1 MGKIDDIQAYK
12 EWTEY
17 HRSLKR
23 DKAADNLSPV
33 ERKKKLEKLEAN
45 VIEWILF
52 FFSEFAKYPFTK
64 FHKKAIKR
72 ITTNMEWYEVLSWSR
87 ELAKSTIVF
96 MCMMYLVLTGKK
108 KNVLLISNSHENAV
122 RLLEPYKK
130 AFESNSMLKAYYGDL
145 REFGS
150 WTADEFTLTTG
161 ATFRA
166 IGALESPRGTRGC
179 CTSGHGS
186 RG

>member
-96 MCMMYLVLTGKK
+96 MCMMYSADRKEKECAAYLKQPR
-108 KNVLLISNSHENAV
+108 E
-122 RLLEPYKK
+122 RRP
-130 AFESNSMLKAYYGDL
+130 AFG
-145 REFGS
+145 
-150 WTADEFTLTTG
+150 TL
-161 ATFRA
+161 
-166 IGALESPRGTRGC
+166 
-179 CTSGHGS
+179 
-186 RG
+186 